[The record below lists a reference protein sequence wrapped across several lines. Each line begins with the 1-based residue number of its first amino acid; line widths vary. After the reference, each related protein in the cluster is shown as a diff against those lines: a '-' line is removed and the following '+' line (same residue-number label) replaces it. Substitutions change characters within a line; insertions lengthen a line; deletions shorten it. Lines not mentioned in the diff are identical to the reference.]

1 MIALIPAAGHSMR
14 MGRPKLALPLGDR
27 TVLECV
33 VQTLKAASV
42 SDVVVVLGPHV
53 SELVSLAEGA
63 GAHPVMLAESTPDMR
78 TTVQRGLDWI
88 EQTIQPKPGDAWLLV
103 PADHPAMDVDAI
115 RNLIAEYQK
124 QSRCSIAVPTFA
136 GKRGHPALIAWKHV
150 AGIRAFPPDRGL
162 NAYLR
167 EHAGETLE
175 VPVESNGVLFD
186 LDTPEDYARLTE
198 ES

>member
-136 GKRGHPALIAWKHV
+136 GKRGHPA
-150 AGIRAFPPDRGL
+150 
-162 NAYLR
+162 
-167 EHAGETLE
+167 
-175 VPVESNGVLFD
+175 
-186 LDTPEDYARLTE
+186 
-198 ES
+198 